1 MSTATDAPAV
11 ADGGVHDQPRIYE
24 RGEHSLSRRQV
35 SECALKVLYRLHKA
49 GYKACLVGGGVR
61 DILLGLEPKDFDI
74 ATDAHPDE
82 VRELFRNCRLIGRR
96 FRLAH
101 VRFGPEVIEVA
112 TFRGAQDDNARLE
125 SDEGRIL
132 QDNVYGDIHEDVWR
146 RDFTVNALYYDI
158 SDFSV
163 IDYVDGMEDLRAR
176 VLRLIG
182 DPEQRYREDPV
193 RMLRAVRLAEKLG
206 FEIDP
211 AAAAPMPALSHLLGH
226 IAPARLFDEALKLF
240 QAGAAVKTFRGLR
253 RHGLF
258 RELFPETDRIL
269 DGEAGAEATALIE
282 RALENTDRRV
292 AEGLPITPAFLF
304 AALLWP
310 AFKESLAAHVAE
322 GMKAREAHDVCGE
335 VVVANAVTRVALPR
349 RFSYATREIWSLQ
362 YRLEHRQRKRVLKL
376 MEQKRFRAAYDFL
389 LMRAEAGEV
398 DPALA
403 SWWSEIQEA
412 TDETR
417 ASMLKSLTGEAPPGA
432 EGAPKK
438 RRRRRR
444 RR

>member
-1 MSTATDAPAV
+1 MSTVTDAPAV
-11 ADGGVHDQPRIYE
+11 DDGGVHDEPRIYE
-24 RGEHSLSRRQV
+24 RSEHSLSRRQV
-35 SECALKVLYRLHKA
+35 SESALKVLYRLYKA

-112 TFRGAQDDNARLE
+112 TFRGAHDDNARLE

-211 AAAAPMPALSHLLGH
+211 AAAAPMPELSHLLGH
-226 IAPARLFDEALKLF
+226 IAPARLFDETLKLF
-240 QAGAAVKTFRGLR
+240 QAGAAVNTFRGLR

-269 DGEAGAEATALIE
+269 DGDAGAEATALIE

-310 AFKESLAAHVAE
+310 AFRAALAAHVGE
-322 GMKAREAHDVCGE
+322 GMKPREAHDVCGE
-335 VVVANAVTRVALPR
+335 VVIANAVTRVALPR

-362 YRLEHRQRKRVLKL
+362 YRLEHRQSKRVLKL

-403 SWWSEIQEA
+403 AWWSEIQEA

-417 ASMLKSLTGEAPPGA
+417 ASMLGSLTGEAAPDGEP
-432 EGAPKK
+432 APKK